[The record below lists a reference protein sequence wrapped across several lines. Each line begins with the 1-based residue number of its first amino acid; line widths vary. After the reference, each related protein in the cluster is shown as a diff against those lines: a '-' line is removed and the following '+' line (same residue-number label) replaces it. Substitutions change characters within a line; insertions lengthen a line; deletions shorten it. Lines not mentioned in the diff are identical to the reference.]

1 MLNFLDQN
9 VQIFPLYIL
18 LTRRINTFWS
28 KGFDKFWSGNM
39 GTFWAQKVKEKKSTK
54 FTNIF
59 ELCQFFIC
67 PKMFWYLQII
77 YYYLPGFI
85 ILFISKNWFYSIISS
100 SDMCQSHHL
109 IGCHITGIIYFLLF
123 LLNDFCCVYSS
134 YNPWSKNR
142 CR

>member
-39 GTFWAQKVKEKKSTK
+39 GTFWAQKIKEKKSTK

-59 ELCQFFIC
+59 ELYQFFIC
-67 PKMFWYLQII
+67 PKMF
-77 YYYLPGFI
+77 
-85 ILFISKNWFYSIISS
+85 
-100 SDMCQSHHL
+100 
-109 IGCHITGIIYFLLF
+109 
-123 LLNDFCCVYSS
+123 
-134 YNPWSKNR
+134 
-142 CR
+142 